1 MPLADGVRIADL
13 LAERDALTT
22 QAKILREFLKEA
34 SAKPDRYS
42 AKEIAIMSTVNVADK
57 QKETDLLA
65 KRIRE
70 LDTRIQGLN
79 WTTELS

>member
-1 MPLADGVRIADL
+1 
-13 LAERDALTT
+13 
-22 QAKILREFLKEA
+22 
-34 SAKPDRYS
+34 
-42 AKEIAIMSTVNVADK
+42 MSTVNVADK